1 MLKNLEQTWD
11 LDVFFPGGSAS
22 PEFAGFLQ
30 ELERDLE
37 AVAVVVGSELESLED
52 WVTLLNRVQDVGSR
66 LRHAG
71 AFVSCLNAQNVAD
84 GGAQILTGRIQQLN
98 AANASVL
105 TSLDEAITALPD
117 ATWQELLNSAE
128 LAPLAFNLQ
137 ERRERAG
144 QMLAPE
150 QEKLVNSL
158 SVNGYHGWSQLYNLV
173 SGSLTIPIEQDG
185 KTVHLSAG
193 QAANRMVNA
202 DRNVRQHVFERWE
215 EAWAG
220 IADKCALA
228 LNSLAGYRLN
238 LYAAR
243 GWDNVLQEP
252 MEQNRMRLET
262 LEAMWSAVS
271 SSRPRLVQYLQ
282 RKQELLGLSG
292 LSWHDINAPLGSSD
306 TRLTYDQA
314 AQFVV
319 EQFNNFNPEMAEFA
333 TKAFHERWIESEDRP
348 GKRAGGFCTSFPMA
362 KQSRIFVT
370 FSGTMGN
377 LSTLA
382 HELGHGYHQQLM
394 NDLPPMAQRYAMN
407 VAETAS
413 TFAELLALDA
423 AAELATDE
431 QERLSLIDDKMQRSV
446 ALLMNIQS
454 RFLFETSFYAERKQG
469 MVSVPRLNE
478 LMVAAQKEAFA
489 DSLDE
494 YHPHFWAS
502 KLHFYNTGVPFYN
515 FPYTF
520 GYLFSAGV
528 YAQAREEGA
537 AFRSKYAAL
546 LQDTGRMRVED
557 LAMQHLGVD
566 ISKPEFWQGAIDF
579 VMADLDE
586 FLRLTAK

>member
-22 PEFAGFLQ
+22 LEFAGFLQ

-37 AVAVVVGSELESLED
+37 AVAVVVGSELESLDD
-52 WVTLLNRVQDVGSR
+52 WVTLLNRAQDVGSR

-71 AFVSCLNAQNVAD
+71 AFVSCLNAQNVTD

-144 QMLAPE
+144 QMLGPE

-173 SGSLTIPIEQDG
+173 SGSLTIPIERDG
-185 KTVHLSAG
+185 KTVYLSAG

-202 DRNVRQHVFERWE
+202 DRSVRQHVFERWE

-220 IADKCALA
+220 IADTCALA

-271 SSRPRLVQYLQ
+271 NSRPRLVEYLQ
-282 RKQELLGLSG
+282 RKQELLGLPG

-319 EQFNNFNPEMAEFA
+319 EQFHKFNPEMAEFA
-333 TKAFHERWIESEDRP
+333 TKAFHERWIESEDRS
-348 GKRAGGFCTSFPMA
+348 GKRAGGFCTSFPLA

-431 QERLSLIDDKMQRSV
+431 QECLSLIDDKMQRSV

-469 MVSVPRLNE
+469 LVSVPRLNE
-478 LMVAAQKEAFA
+478 LMVAAQQEAFA
-489 DSLDE
+489 NSLSE

-528 YAQAREEGA
+528 YAQARVEGA

-557 LAMQHLGVD
+557 LAKQHLGVD
-566 ISKPEFWQGAIDF
+566 ISQPEFWQGAIDF